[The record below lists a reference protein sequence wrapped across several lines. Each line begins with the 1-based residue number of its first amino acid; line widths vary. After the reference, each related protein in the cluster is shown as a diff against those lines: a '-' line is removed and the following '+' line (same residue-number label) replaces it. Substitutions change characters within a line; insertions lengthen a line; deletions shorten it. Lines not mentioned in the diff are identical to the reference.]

1 MTAEGL
7 LASARKEY
15 WKGIPVTFSPVF
27 GMQKSER
34 DSSFSLQKLK
44 KHKGFGVECAM
55 KI

>member
-1 MTAEGL
+1 LTAEGL

-15 WKGIPVTFSPVF
+15 REMNSGRFF
-27 GMQKSER
+27 AGFRREKSER

>member
-7 LASARKEY
+7 SVSVRKEY
-15 WKGIPVTFSPVF
+15 RERVPFAFSPVF
-27 GMQKSER
+27 DVQKSER